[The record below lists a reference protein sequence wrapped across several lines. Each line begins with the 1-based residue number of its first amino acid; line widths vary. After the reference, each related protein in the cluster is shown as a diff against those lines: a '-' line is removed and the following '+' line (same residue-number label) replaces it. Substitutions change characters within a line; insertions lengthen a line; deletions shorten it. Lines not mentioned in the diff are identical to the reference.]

1 MNMNLRSALIGQST
15 LMSVN
20 AANLSDDD
28 AAMLSLDAAQALQE
42 IESGHAA
49 LTRLQDTAA
58 ATEDTVFIASQI
70 TEASNID
77 LALIDNA
84 INHLGAG
91 EGVSGENVMPNMQ
104 NYVGSTVNM
113 QSLRDMASSVWQAI
127 KDLIKRIRDRIVKF
141 FKSRWG
147 DSAKLRKRLKSLIAR
162 CEKMS
167 GKTVDEAKTEIGR
180 EIKYVT
186 VGGKINTGG
195 KDVLALAST
204 YKDISGALYENW
216 IKNVNEFGAKLES
229 AMSSW
234 EASDDSTKGQL
245 QTLNDEAQLV
255 TLTDENAIKN
265 KFENPVSGDER
276 SPEGVVRKRIDL
288 AGNVSLFAADDFNDG
303 SLSTASEKAKLYAKA
318 RIGLE
323 SYSPKPKDLEEKG
336 EIQTWTVDVIRD
348 LCNELLSVLDIID
361 RYDDSKY
368 MKEVDK
374 QVDKV
379 TKEGDKLAKARQKQ
393 EDIKPAVDAEAVAL
407 QQYASAYTSWTSQG
421 LASFA
426 SNFNSF
432 ANGVTVIASKCLSN
446 HK

>member
-15 LMSVN
+15 SMAVS

-104 NYVGSTVNM
+104 DYAGSTVNM

-167 GKTVDEAKTEIGR
+167 GKSVDESKTEIGR
-180 EIKYVT
+180 EIKYIT
-186 VGGKINTGG
+186 VAGSVKNTG
-195 KDVLALAST
+195 KDVVALVGNYNTIAT
-204 YKDISGALYENW
+204 ALYESW
-216 IKNVNEFGAKLES
+216 IRKVTEFGAKLEEEMNNFD
-229 AMSSW
+229 A
-234 EASDDSTKGQL
+234 DGDTPSTKI
-245 QTLNDEAQLV
+245 NEV
-255 TLTDENAIKN
+255 TAKASETKLTVMSGVNSLFKD
-265 KFENPVSGDER
+265 VSDDER
-276 SPEGVVRKRIDL
+276 SPEGVNRAKIDL
-288 AGNVSLFAADDFNDG
+288 AGNLSLFAATTFNHVEG
-303 SLSTASEKAKLYAKA
+303 ATASDRVKVFAKQ
-318 RIGLE
+318 RVSLE
-323 SYSPKPKDLEEKG
+323 TYSPKPKDLEEKG
-336 EIQTWTVDVIRD
+336 EIQTWTVDVVRD

-368 MKEVDK
+368 MKDAEK
-374 QVDKV
+374 QSDKV
-379 TKEGDKLAKARQKQ
+379 VKAGDKLAKARQKK
-393 EDIKPAVDAEAVAL
+393 EDIKPPVDSDAVSL
-407 QQYASAYTSWTSQG
+407 QQFASAYASWTSQG